1 VAERTGDFEWRIEGD
16 EAEIVLYA
24 PDDSEIN
31 RVLPAAG
38 LPGVESPVY
47 AVASSQNFGWV
58 AASTTH
64 AAPDL
69 ISAPARGL
77 LLTAG
82 VTIDGLGLPPSELVR
97 LLFRNLSEVSL
108 PRLNGPGVRR
118 SCEAGAWAAAEDGI
132 IEEDN
137 LSFFDPATGDSDA
150 LGRRALS
157 AGERDWGLLT
167 KVRLY
172 SVVDVLDVEAAES
185 LDLEQG
191 ALALTVEAGAG
202 ELGRI
207 ALSVHRERI
216 LSRIR
221 AGIDFDA
228 EDDLP
233 AAPLDSEEA
242 ADLLA
247 ATHAAANFADG
258 RASLTLHA
266 LRRALADITGELR
279 PVASW
284 SIGGFQERDGSM
296 VHRRGLAR
304 ISGGGVM
311 ASGDSVAAGTG
322 ARLGS
327 APPFQVAEIGETW
340 PWEEVGLLE
349 RVATL
354 EDLEQH
360 KA

>member
-1 VAERTGDFEWRIEGD
+1 VAERSGNFEWRVEGD

-24 PDDSEIN
+24 PDDSALDRI
-31 RVLPAAG
+31 LPAAN

-64 AAPDL
+64 VAPGL

-82 VTIDGLGLPPSELVR
+82 VTMDGLDLPSDELV
-97 LLFRNLSEVSL
+97 LLLSRNLSEVRL
-108 PRLNGPGVRR
+108 PRSGGAGTRR
-118 SCEAGAWAAAEDGI
+118 ICEAGAWAAAEDSI
-132 IEEDN
+132 IEEED
-137 LSFFDPATGDSDA
+137 LPFFDLSEGDPDA
-150 LGRRALS
+150 LGNRALI
-157 AGERDWGLLT
+157 AGERDWDLLT

-172 SVVDVLDVEAAES
+172 SVGEVLDAELAES
-185 LDLEQG
+185 LDLDQG
-191 ALALTVEAGAG
+191 ALALTIEAGPG

-221 AGIDFDA
+221 AGVDFDA

-247 ATHAAANFADG
+247 ATRAAANFADG
-258 RASLTLHA
+258 RTALTLYA

-284 SIGGFQERDGSM
+284 SIGGFEERDGLV
-296 VHRRGLAR
+296 VHRRELAR
-304 ISGGGVM
+304 ISGGDVM
-311 ASGDSVAAGTG
+311 VSSDSVATGTG
-322 ARLGS
+322 TMLSS

-354 EDLEQH
+354 EELEQR
-360 KA
+360 

>member
-1 VAERTGDFEWRIEGD
+1 MAERSGNFEWRVEGD

-24 PDDSEIN
+24 PDDSALDRI
-31 RVLPAAG
+31 LPAAN

-64 AAPDL
+64 VAPGL
-69 ISAPARGL
+69 ISTPARGL

-82 VTIDGLGLPPSELVR
+82 VTIDGLGLPSDELVR

-108 PRLNGPGVRR
+108 PRLGGPGVRR
-118 SCEAGAWAAAEDGI
+118 ICEVGAWAAAEDGV
-132 IEEDN
+132 IEEED
-137 LSFFDPATGDSDA
+137 LPFLDPATGDPDA

-157 AGERDWGLLT
+157 AGERDWDLPT
-167 KVRLY
+167 KVRVC
-172 SVVDVLDVEAAES
+172 SVGEVLDFEVAES
-185 LDLEQG
+185 LDLDQG
-191 ALALTVEAGAG
+191 ALVLTIEAGPG

-221 AGIDFDA
+221 AGMDFDA

-247 ATHAAANFADG
+247 ATRAAANFADG
-258 RASLTLHA
+258 RTALTLYA

-284 SIGGFQERDGSM
+284 SIGGFKERDGLV

-304 ISGGGVM
+304 ISGGDVM
-311 ASGDSVAAGTG
+311 VSRDSVAAGTG
-322 ARLGS
+322 AMLGS

-340 PWEEVGLLE
+340 LWEEVGLLE
-349 RVATL
+349 RVVTL
-354 EDLEQH
+354 EEL
-360 KA
+360 K